1 MVDWGGREDIGED
14 GGGGFV
20 EEGGDVSGDDSDG
33 LLSVDRSGWNE
44 TSEEK

>member
-1 MVDWGGREDIGED
+1 MEFGVGCEDFGED

-20 EEGGDVSGDDSDG
+20 EERGDVSGDDSDEV
-33 LLSVDRSGWNE
+33 LSVDRSGWNE